1 MTETLS
7 KNSVAITIDDLSLEV
22 SPTTSILEAARNL
35 GISLP
40 TLCHKEGSRPDGNCR
55 ACVVEIKGE
64 RALAPSCN
72 RLVSEGMVIYT
83 KSERVDRSRN
93 TVLELLAVESNLLGK
108 DTINTSTDELSMWL
122 DEYDIEPS
130 AALTGA
136 IQTLQPID
144 TTHPGFSFDPN
155 RCINCDRCVR
165 ACQEEQVNGVISI
178 KGRGSYSQVIFGLDS
193 SVAES
198 PCVGCGECVQACPTG
213 ALIETIHQSTNQS
226 TNSICPYC
234 GVGCALTYKTRD
246 GKIVEID
253 GRNGPANKGRLCV
266 KGRFGFDYANH
277 EKRLTKPLVRKENA
291 PKDLSILNRSD
302 VSSFDY
308 SGLFREATWE
318 EALQIA
324 SDGFNQIKGQYGPS
338 SLAGFGSAK
347 GSNEEAYLFQKLIR
361 TGFGTNNVDHCTRLC
376 HASSVAALL
385 ECVGSGAV
393 SNQVQDVQYA
403 DVALLI
409 GCNPTVNHPVAAT
422 WMKNAVNRGTQLIV
436 ADPRN
441 TEIGQ
446 FAELQLLIKPGSDIA
461 LINGM
466 LHTVITENLFD
477 QAFVDARTE
486 GFEGFKSH
494 IGDFSPEKMA
504 PLCGIPAE
512 QIREAAR
519 LYATADRA
527 MIFWGMGVSQHT
539 HGTDN
544 VRGLIA
550 LAGLTGNFGTRGTG
564 LHPLRGQNN
573 VQGASDAGLIP
584 MMYPN
589 YQPVSDIA
597 SQNFFETLWGTQLDP
612 EPGLTV
618 VEIMHAIL
626 DPQTAHE
633 RIRGLYIMGENP
645 AMSDPNL
652 NHSRLALSSLE
663 HLVVQDIFMTETALL
678 ADVVLPSSAWPEK
691 TGTVTNT
698 DRTVQLGHN
707 AIPCP
712 GEARPDLWI
721 IQQIASG
728 VGLKWDYSGGQ
739 HGVQSVFEEMT
750 SAMGDDYR
758 GITWDRLEK
767 LGAVTYPCQSPR
779 ENGQEVVFIDQF
791 PTDSGRLKLVPTAY
805 RGPSEE
811 ISPDFPFRLI
821 TGRVLEHWH
830 TGTMT
835 RRSRTLDTLIP
846 EPLIA
851 VSGADAEI
859 LDISDGEFV
868 TLESPQGQLMARVE
882 ISEMVCQ
889 GTVFLPFAFN
899 EAAANLLTSD
909 KLDPRGKI
917 PEFKHTPVSLNKQSD
932 ARDQLRLSELT
943 TR

>member
-7 KNSVAITIDDLSLEV
+7 KNSVAIKINGLSVKV
-22 SPTTSILEAARNL
+22 SPTTSILEAASEL
-35 GISLP
+35 DISLP
-40 TLCHKEGSRPDGNCR
+40 TLCYKKGSRPDGNCR
-55 ACVVEIKGE
+55 ACVVEIEGE
-64 RALAPSCN
+64 RALAPSCK
-72 RLVSEGMVIYT
+72 RLVSDGMIIHT
-83 KSERVDRSRN
+83 TSERVERTRN
-93 TVLELLAVESNLLGK
+93 TVLELLAVESNLLDKETIKTSENELAEWLGK
-108 DTINTSTDELSMWL
+108 
-122 DEYDIEPS
+122 YDVEPS
-130 AALTGA
+130 NALLNALQTVKA
-136 IQTLQPID
+136 ID
-144 TTHPGFSFDPN
+144 ETHPGFLFDPN

-178 KGRGSYSQVIFGLDS
+178 KGRGPYSQVIFGLDS
-193 SVAES
+193 SVTES
-198 PCVGCGECVQACPTG
+198 QCVGCGECVQACPTG
-213 ALIETIHQSTNQS
+213 ALIEKRHQLADQSTD
-226 TNSICPYC
+226 SICSYC

-246 GKIVEID
+246 KKIVEVK
-253 GRNGPANKGRLCV
+253 GRDGPANKGRLCV
-266 KGRFGFDYANH
+266 KGRFGFDYTSH
-277 EKRLTKPLVRKENA
+277 KKRLTKPLIRKENA
-291 PKDLSILNRSD
+291 PKDISILNRSD
-302 VSSFDY
+302 VSNFDY
-308 SGLFREATWE
+308 STLFREATWE
-318 EALQIA
+318 EALKHA
-324 SDGFNQIKGQYGPS
+324 CAGFNQIKEQHGPS

-393 SNQVQDVQYA
+393 SNQVQDIQYA

-422 WMKNAVNRGTQLIV
+422 WMKNAVQGGTQLIV

-446 FAELQLLIKPGSDIA
+446 FAEQQLLITPGSDIA

-486 GFEGFKSH
+486 GFDGFKAH
-494 IGDFSPEKMA
+494 IADFSPEKMA

-512 QIREAAR
+512 QIRESAR

-550 LAGLTGNFGTRGTG
+550 LAGLTGNVGKKGTG

-589 YQPVSDIA
+589 YQPVSDTA
-597 SQNFFETLWGTQLDP
+597 SRNFFETLWDTHLDP
-612 EPGLTV
+612 QPGLTV

-626 DPQTAHE
+626 DPQTIHE
-633 RIRGLYIMGENP
+633 RIRGLYVMGENP

-652 NHSRLALSSLE
+652 NHSRLALASLE
-663 HLVVQDIFMTETALL
+663 HLVVQDIFMTETALF

-712 GEARPDLWI
+712 GEARADLWI

-728 VGLKWDYSGGQ
+728 IGLNWDYSSGQ

-758 GITWDRLEK
+758 GITWDRLETQ
-767 LGAVTYPCQSPR
+767 GAVTYPCRSAK
-779 ENGQEVVFIDQF
+779 ENGQEVMFIGQF
-791 PTDSGRLKLVPTAY
+791 PTETGRLKLVPTAY
-805 RGPSEE
+805 RGPSVET
-811 ISPDFPFRLI
+811 SRDFPLRLI
-821 TGRVLEHWH
+821 TGRILEHWH

-835 RRSRTLDTLIP
+835 RRSRTLNTLSP
-846 EPLIA
+846 EPIIV
-851 VSGADAEI
+851 VSQTDAKL
-859 LDISDGEFV
+859 LDICDGEFA
-868 TLESPQGQLMARVE
+868 TLKSPQGELVARVE
-882 ISEMVCQ
+882 INEMVSE

-909 KLDPRGKI
+909 ELDPSGKI
-917 PEFKHTPVSLNKQSD
+917 PEFKHTPVSLNKQVS
-932 ARDQLRLSELT
+932 R
-943 TR
+943 

>member
-1 MTETLS
+1 MTEALT
-7 KNSVAITIDDLSLEV
+7 KNSVAITINGLSVEV
-22 SPTTSILEAARNL
+22 SPTTSILEAAREL
-35 GISLP
+35 DISLP
-40 TLCHKEGSRPDGNCR
+40 TLCYKEGSRPDGNCR
-55 ACVVEIKGE
+55 ACVVEIEGE
-64 RALAPSCN
+64 RALAPSCK
-72 RLVSEGMVIYT
+72 RLVSDGMIVHT
-83 KSERVDRSRN
+83 TSERVDRTRN
-93 TVLELLAVESNLLGK
+93 TVLELLAVESNLLNK
-108 DTINTSTDELSMWL
+108 ETIKTSKNELAGWL
-122 DEYDIEPS
+122 GEYDIEPS
-130 AALTGA
+130 NALLDA
-136 IQTLQPID
+136 LQTVQPID
-144 TTHPGFSFDPN
+144 ETHPGFLFNPN

-178 KGRGSYSQVIFGLDS
+178 KGRGPHSQVIFGLDS
-193 SVAES
+193 SVGES
-198 PCVGCGECVQACPTG
+198 PCVGCGECVQACPSG
-213 ALIETIHQSTNQS
+213 ALIETRHELVDQSTD
-226 TNSICPYC
+226 SICPYC
-234 GVGCALTYKTRD
+234 GVGCALTYKTLD
-246 GKIVEID
+246 KKIVEVE
-253 GRNGPANKGRLCV
+253 GRDGPANKGRLCV
-266 KGRFGFDYANH
+266 KGRFGFDYTSH
-277 EKRLTKPLVRKENA
+277 EKRLTKPLIRKENA
-291 PKDLSILNRSD
+291 PKDISILNRSD
-302 VSSFDY
+302 VSNFDY
-308 SGLFREATWE
+308 STLFRETTWE
-318 EALQIA
+318 EALQRA
-324 SDGFNQIKGQYGPS
+324 SDGFNQIKGQYGSS

-393 SNQVQDVQYA
+393 SNQVQDIQYA

-422 WMKNAVNRGTQLIV
+422 WMKNAVQGGTRLIV

-446 FAELQLLIKPGSDIA
+446 FAEQQLLITPGSDIA

-477 QAFVDARTE
+477 QAFVDAHTE
-486 GFEGFKSH
+486 GFDGFKAH
-494 IGDFSPEKMA
+494 IADFSPEKMA

-512 QIREAAR
+512 QIRQSAR

-550 LAGLTGNFGTRGTG
+550 LAGLTGNFGKRGTG

-589 YQPVSDIA
+589 YQPVSDTA
-597 SQNFFETLWGTQLDP
+597 SRNFFETLWNTHLDP
-612 EPGLTV
+612 QPGLTV

-626 DPQTAHE
+626 DPETTRE
-633 RIRGLYIMGENP
+633 KIRGLYVMGENP

-652 NHSRLALSSLE
+652 NHSRLALASLE

-698 DRTVQLGHN
+698 DRTMQIGRN
-707 AIPCP
+707 AIPPP
-712 GEARPDLWI
+712 GEARLDLWI

-728 VGLKWDYSGGQ
+728 IGLRWSYSAGE
-739 HGVQSVFEEMT
+739 HGVESVFKEMT
-750 SAMGDDYR
+750 SAMGEDYR
-758 GITWDRLEK
+758 GITWERLEK
-767 LGAVTYPCQSPR
+767 DGALTYPCRSEQ
-779 ENGQEVVFIDQF
+779 ENGQEVVFIDRF
-791 PTDSGRLKLVPTAY
+791 PTDSGRLKLMPTSY
-805 RGPSEE
+805 RGPSAE
-811 ISPDFPFRLI
+811 ITPEFPLRLI

-835 RRSRTLDTLIP
+835 RRSQILDTLNPKPI
-846 EPLIA
+846 
-851 VSGADAEI
+851 VSISESDAKIYEI
-859 LDISDGEFV
+859 TDGDFI
-868 TLESPQGQLMARVE
+868 TLKSPQGEVTARIK
-882 ISEMVCQ
+882 ISGMLCQ

-909 KLDPRGKI
+909 ELDPKGKI
-917 PEFKHTPVSLNKQSD
+917 PEFKHTPIQIHKQTNV
-932 ARDQLRLSELT
+932 DQRE
-943 TR
+943 

>member
-1 MTETLS
+1 MTETRT
-7 KNSVAITIDDLSLEV
+7 KNSVAITINGLSVEV
-22 SPTTSILEAARNL
+22 SPTTSILEAAREL
-35 GISLP
+35 DISLP
-40 TLCHKEGSRPDGNCR
+40 TLCYKEGSRPDGNCR
-55 ACVVEIKGE
+55 ACVVEIEGE
-64 RALAPSCN
+64 RALAPSCK
-72 RLVSEGMVIYT
+72 RLVSDGMIVHT
-83 KSERVDRSRN
+83 TGERVDRTRN
-93 TVLELLAVESNLLGK
+93 TVLELLAVESNLLNK
-108 DTINTSTDELSMWL
+108 ETIRTSTDELAEWL
-122 DEYDIEPS
+122 SEYDVEPS
-130 AALTGA
+130 NALLDA
-136 IQTLQPID
+136 VQTVQPID
-144 TTHPGFSFDPN
+144 ETHPGFLFDPN

-178 KGRGSYSQVIFGLDS
+178 KGRGPYSQVIFGLDS
-193 SVAES
+193 SVGES

-213 ALIETIHQSTNQS
+213 ALIETRHELADQSTD
-226 TNSICPYC
+226 SICPYC

-246 GKIVEID
+246 KKIVEVE
-253 GRNGPANKGRLCV
+253 GRDGPANKGRLCV
-266 KGRFGFDYANH
+266 KGRFGFDYTSH
-277 EKRLTKPLVRKENA
+277 KKRLTKPLIRKENA
-291 PKDLSILNRSD
+291 PKDISLLNGSE
-302 VSSFDY
+302 VSNFDY
-308 SGLFREATWE
+308 STLFREATWE
-318 EALQIA
+318 EALQRA
-324 SDGFNQIKGQYGPS
+324 SDGFNQIKRQYGSS

-393 SNQVQDVQYA
+393 SNQVQDIQHA

-446 FAELQLLIKPGSDIA
+446 FAKLQLLITPGSDIA

-477 QAFVDARTE
+477 QTFVDSRTE
-486 GFEGFKSH
+486 GFDGFKTH
-494 IGDFSPEKMA
+494 IADFSPEKMA

-512 QIREAAR
+512 QIREAGR

-550 LAGLTGNFGTRGTG
+550 LAGLTGNFGKRGTG

-589 YQPVSDIA
+589 YQPVSDTA
-597 SQNFFETLWGTQLDP
+597 SRSFFETLWGSQLDP
-612 EPGLTV
+612 KPGLTV

-626 DPQTAHE
+626 DPQTTHE
-633 RIRGLYIMGENP
+633 RIRGLYVMGENP

-652 NHSRLALSSLE
+652 NHSRLALASLE

-728 VGLKWDYSGGQ
+728 IGLRWSYSAGQ
-739 HGVQSVFEEMT
+739 HGVESVFDEMT

-758 GITWDRLEK
+758 GITWDRLETQ
-767 LGAVTYPCQSPR
+767 GAVTYPCRSVK
-779 ENGQEVVFIDQF
+779 EEGQEVVFIDQF
-791 PTDSGRLKLVPTAY
+791 PTESGRLKLVPTAY
-805 RGPSEE
+805 RGPSVET
-811 ISPDFPFRLI
+811 SRDFPLRLI
-821 TGRVLEHWH
+821 TGRILEHWH

-835 RRSRTLDTLIP
+835 RRSLTLDTLSP
-846 EPLIA
+846 EPIIA
-851 VSGADAEI
+851 VSSTDAEI
-859 LDISDGEFV
+859 HEINNGDFV
-868 TLESPQGQLMARVE
+868 TLKSPQGALAARAE
-882 ISEMVCQ
+882 ISEMVCE

-909 KLDPRGKI
+909 ELDPKGKI
-917 PEFKHTPVSLNKQSD
+917 PEFKHTPVSLTKQ
-932 ARDQLRLSELT
+932 AGHQKT
-943 TR
+943 T